1 MQARY
6 VILRVLLAN
15 AAGLVSV
22 ERTVGSDGN
31 PDILIRLDR
40 TKIKSIGKKA
50 IGNFLQKLQVSVVV
64 L

>member
-31 PDILIRLDR
+31 PDILIRLER